1 MFITS
6 ITKIAMKKDTDN
18 LLARYFG
25 GNATAQDMQELERW
39 ISLSDENQATFDQ
52 LTDLYAKLGTFD
64 TNTPFPNSDRAKQT
78 FMAYI
83 LKQKDSQKPEMKVR
97 EIPFYNNW
105 MFRAAGILVF
115 VLFSFSIWK
124 NYFSE
129 HEMVLATQT
138 NIKQD
143 VLPDQTQVK
152 LSKNSK
158 ISYSSNFGKKSKII
172 HLEGEAKFIVG
183 HEGRGTLQVCA
194 DETFIEDIGTTF
206 DVTAYPDS
214 NYISVKVREGEVRF
228 YTKNNKGITLTA
240 NETGI
245 YNKDS
250 KQFRVL
256 AQKMDTRT
264 TGSMHVEFQDMVLKD
279 AIEIITNAYNVNI
292 QLAEKSIGNRKITV
306 NFDGEDVNVVLQII
320 AETLELELKNEPNG
334 YLLCNKKNK
343 L

>member
-1 MFITS
+1 
-6 ITKIAMKKDTDN
+6 MKKDTDN

-25 GNATAQDMQELERW
+25 GNATGPDMQELERW
-39 ISLSDENQATFDQ
+39 ISLSDENQTYFDK
-52 LTDLYAKLGTFD
+52 LTELYAKLGNSD
-64 TNTPFPNSDRAKQT
+64 TNIPVPNTERAKQT

-83 LKQKDSQKPEMKVR
+83 FKENDEQKPDNKTRTVL
-97 EIPFYNNW
+97 FYKSW
-105 MFRAAGILVF
+105 MFRAAGIALLVLLS
-115 VLFSFSIWK
+115 VAVWK

-138 NIKQD
+138 SIKQD

-158 ISYSSNFGKKSKII
+158 ISYSSNFGKKSKVIR
-172 HLEGEAKFIVG
+172 LEGEAKFIVG
-183 HEGRGTLQVCA
+183 HEGRGTLQICA

-228 YTKNNKGITLTA
+228 YTKNNKGITLIA

-245 YNKDS
+245 YNKDT

-334 YLLCNKKNK
+334 YLLCNKKK
-343 L
+343 